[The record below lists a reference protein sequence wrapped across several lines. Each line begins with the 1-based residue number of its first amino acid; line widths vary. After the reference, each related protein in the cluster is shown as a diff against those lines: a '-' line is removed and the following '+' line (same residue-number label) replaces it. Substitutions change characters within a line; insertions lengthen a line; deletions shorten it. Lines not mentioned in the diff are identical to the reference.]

1 VSPVDAVAGMG
12 AREQGL
18 IGCRDCF
25 SVLQGAAGDRCP
37 RCRARV
43 HARRPDSTTRTRA
56 WLLTSVLLYVP
67 ANVLPMTHRET
78 LGRAKSE
85 TLLESIVNFIQY
97 GDWML
102 AIVVFVASVTIPLVK
117 ILLIGWI
124 SIEALRPRTRAP
136 LDRVRLLRFA
146 DGIGRWSMIDV
157 YVVAMLSALVQL
169 GVFAEIRPGLG
180 AACFGAVVIS
190 TLCASRSVEPRL
202 LWDRAGP
209 DRLPESPDA

>member
-1 VSPVDAVAGMG
+1 MSRAQAVAGMG

-25 SVLQGAAGDRCP
+25 SVLRGAPGDRCP

-43 HARRPDSTTRTRA
+43 HARRPDSITRTRA
-56 WLLTSVLLYVP
+56 WLLTSMILYIP

-97 GDWML
+97 GDWVL
-102 AIVVFVASVTIPLVK
+102 AIVVFGASVMIPLIK

-180 AACFGAVVIS
+180 AACFGAVVIA

-202 LWDRAGP
+202 LWDRAAP
-209 DRLPESPDA
+209 VRNRESPDA